1 MPCGAF
7 VKGPSLQDQQRAEII
22 HIGVRRPRDYQITQG
37 LKEAVGVIAV
47 QVGRDAQTR
56 CLGARQG
63 VGRHTGTG
71 VVLHAIDAVRVC
83 RQRPHPLLPLQGL
96 RQSQAEFARAATSPR
111 GRVRGT
117 RSVWRA
123 EREAAADQRPVEYG
137 YPYRRSICL
146 KASAP
151 TAGS

>member
-1 MPCGAF
+1 MITCW
-7 VKGPSLQDQQRAEII
+7 SLSS
-22 HIGVRRPRDYQITQG
+22 
-37 LKEAVGVIAV
+37 
-47 QVGRDAQTR
+47 
-56 CLGARQG
+56 
-63 VGRHTGTG
+63 
-71 VVLHAIDAVRVC
+71 VLVLSIMNW
-83 RQRPHPLLPLQGL
+83 
-96 RQSQAEFARAATSPR
+96 
-111 GRVRGT
+111 GT